1 MAQKTQTKHGN
12 DLTLLIGGSAGSGIN
27 TLEILLMDALSSV
40 GYFLISTKEYMSRVR
55 GGSNTLQIRISD
67 KKINSAKW
75 NPDLFI
81 AFDAQSL
88 EHAKDRITKKCV
100 VIGED
105 LSLLDEAKKD
115 VSKQSLNTFVAGMLF
130 SLLDLPEEK
139 LTKSF
144 KNRFDEQYHEK
155 NLKAINVGYEFG
167 KSQDIK
173 LQKLPALPKKTETK
187 IRYIDGTTASGLG
200 FLAGGCDS
208 VTSYPMSPSTGVLVF
223 LAGLS
228 KKFDIRVEQAE
239 DEIAALNMVQGVW
252 FAGGRGLTTTSG
264 GGFALMSETMS
275 LAGMTETPSVV
286 YLAQRPG
293 PATGLPTRTEQGDL
307 NLALYAG
314 HGEFPRLLLAPGDPL
329 EAIELGHL
337 AFEMADKFQIPVVYL
352 SDQYLADTIQ
362 TIQDV
367 AFENFSQERYIVES
381 KSDYLRY
388 KLTKDGISERC
399 IPGYGEGLVCCDS
412 DEHDERGVI
421 TESYKV
427 REAMV
432 EKRKKKLQSLIEDA
446 IAPDFFGEGSIAI
459 VGWGSTKGVI
469 ADALSLLNDSRLV
482 QVHFSWIYPLN
493 KKHLSKLSEMRV
505 IIVENNSNGQFADL
519 LKLND
524 IKVDAKILQSN
535 GFSFFSDTLVK
546 QIDQKIKELS

>member
-12 DLTLLIGGSAGSGIN
+12 DFTLLIGGSAGSGIN

-155 NLKAINVGYEFG
+155 NLKAIKVGYEFG

-173 LQKLPALPKKTETK
+173 LQKLPALPKKRETK

-362 TIQDV
+362 TVQDV

-505 IIVENNSNGQFADL
+505 IVVENNSNGQFSDL